1 MGASARAIAAFTM
14 IPFTVLKTRCVA
26 NIILFFSSPF
36 HSFSPQVRIWQVHLR
51 GPRFRPWT
59 DPEDRRP
66 HRPLQGAGTN
76 PYQVQQPE
84 MRKGSNIPSHS
95 LPTCRDVPFS
105 ALYLASYEMLKQ
117 EIPSKIDA
125 SPNTCHFLAGL
136 GMHLSYIHNETV
148 KNRGETTGHRC
159 WNHGKPGHPPRRCG
173 QDSDASGSLVYT
185 TYTYT

>member
-1 MGASARAIAAFTM
+1 
-14 IPFTVLKTRCVA
+14 
-26 NIILFFSSPF
+26 
-36 HSFSPQVRIWQVHLR
+36 
-51 GPRFRPWT
+51 
-59 DPEDRRP
+59 
-66 HRPLQGAGTN
+66 
-76 PYQVQQPE
+76 

-148 KNRGETTGHRC
+148 KNRGETTRTGA
-159 WNHGKPGHPPRRCG
+159 GIM
-173 QDSDASGSLVYT
+173 ASLVT
-185 TYTYT
+185 HPADVVKTRMQVGL